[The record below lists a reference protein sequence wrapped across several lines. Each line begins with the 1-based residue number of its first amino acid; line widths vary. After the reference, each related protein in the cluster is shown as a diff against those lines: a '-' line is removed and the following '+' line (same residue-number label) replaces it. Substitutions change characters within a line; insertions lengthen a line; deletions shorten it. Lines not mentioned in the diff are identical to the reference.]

1 MPELYSRLP
10 LAETL
15 YHYAAYGISIRTD
28 APMNPH
34 TQKLIIPLGE
44 SLISSEAQPVSA
56 TYAVVP
62 PSELTTKEV
71 RIAPISEKE
80 AFITFLASTFNSAIL
95 DSCRLRRQFEATRTL
110 TNSLPVKKLS
120 YPRSLQYLPSVLQA
134 VLCDLCAE
142 ESEVVACGV

>member
-44 SLISSEAQPVSA
+44 SLINSEAQPVSA
-56 TYAVVP
+56 TYAVAP

-71 RIAPISEKE
+71 RITPISEKE
-80 AFITFLASTFNSAIL
+80 AFITFLASTSNSAIL

-110 TNSLPVKKLS
+110 ANSLPVKKLS
-120 YPRSLQYLPSVLQA
+120 YPRSLQYLPLVLQA

-142 ESEVVACGV
+142 GSEVVACGA